1 MEQLRP
7 KILNNIELIL
17 KYLILK
23 AAKYLLMILQLTT
36 KMREM
41 IISNSLRLE
50 LVKMEED
57 WREVT

>member
-7 KILNNIELIL
+7 KILNNIEIIL

-23 AAKYLLMILQLTT
+23 AAKYLPMILQSTT
-36 KMREM
+36 QMREV
-41 IISNSLRLE
+41 ITSNSLRLE
-50 LVKMEED
+50 LVKMEVD